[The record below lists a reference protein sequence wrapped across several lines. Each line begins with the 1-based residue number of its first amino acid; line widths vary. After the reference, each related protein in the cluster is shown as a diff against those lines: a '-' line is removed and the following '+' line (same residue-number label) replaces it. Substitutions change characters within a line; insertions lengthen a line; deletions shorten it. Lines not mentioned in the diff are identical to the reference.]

1 MVLVLGT
8 THTPIIHTPII
19 ISAFLNF
26 TFSPTNIHFSSEIIK
41 STYIKPISVPC
52 TTFYDSLHPPTSE
65 PNRNSPFIR
74 SSLFLHSTATY
85 YVADYQG
92 HLRCWF
98 RSPPVF
104 LLDLLTS
111 SFFSSIHRNS
121 ALILLVVSSQR
132 LHPALI
138 LLVLASG
145 FHGNNL
151 VGWVTWTLRL
161 LCVVLT

>member
-65 PNRNSPFIR
+65 PNRSSPFIR

-111 SFFSSIHRNS
+111 SFFFLHPSKFGVDSSRCFVPTPAPCINS
-121 ALILLVVSSQR
+121 ACPSFRISWQ
-132 LHPALI
+132 
-138 LLVLASG
+138 
-145 FHGNNL
+145 
-151 VGWVTWTLRL
+151 
-161 LCVVLT
+161 